1 MRSFATVSTLL
12 HTSRGEILVGL
23 VASTLLYKMYL
34 QFKNMHPDEPSYF
47 LGYHHLR
54 KLGKLFPSETFVQV
68 IPGSS
73 DKLMIFFQGGG
84 ACFNDVSTQ
93 QAALCLTKLVR
104 PFLIEAM
111 PDAPLDCCCL
121 ARSCMYSK

>member
-1 MRSFATVSTLL
+1 MSEETNIPILNYFLNVVKSSLVWLL
-12 HTSRGEILVGL
+12 PLCYTRCIFN
-23 VASTLLYKMYL
+23 YL
-34 QFKNMHPDEPSYF
+34 QFKNMHPDEPWYF

-93 QAALCLTKLVR
+93 QAALCLTKL
-104 PFLIEAM
+104 
-111 PDAPLDCCCL
+111 
-121 ARSCMYSK
+121 SW